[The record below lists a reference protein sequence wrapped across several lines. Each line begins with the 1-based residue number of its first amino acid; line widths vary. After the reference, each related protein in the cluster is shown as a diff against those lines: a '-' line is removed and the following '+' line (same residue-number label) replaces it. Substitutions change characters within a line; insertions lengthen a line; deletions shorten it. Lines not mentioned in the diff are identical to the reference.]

1 MFSKIAEEVQI
12 KSTELFHIES
22 SINNLKLAKICQA
35 RFGDT
40 DSHNRTVQILKELE
54 TRAKTLQAE
63 IDAVV
68 A

>member
-1 MFSKIAEEVQI
+1 MFSKIAEDVQT

-22 SINNLKLAKICQA
+22 AVNNLKLAKICQA

-54 TRAKTLQAE
+54 TRAKTLQDE

>member
-1 MFSKIAEEVQI
+1 MFSKIAEDVQI
-12 KSTELFHIES
+12 KTTELFHIES
-22 SINNLKLAKICQA
+22 AVNNLQLAKVCQA

-54 TRAKTLQAE
+54 DRKKTLQDE